1 MKDVKL
7 IGRLMPDGGLEYPNS
22 MTEEEAWE
30 AYAHDMAALGLRWSR
45 EDGDGP
51 GTYYTEEELAEI
63 ARERGPIED
72 IDPPPFM
79 EDGKKRRPM
88 YESSRRAARKYQ
100 KQKSKQISLV
110 FRLNDEDDMRAL
122 ERIRSQKSHSAY
134 VRRLVLEDIERER
147 QAGQAGQDKD
157 N

>member
-22 MTEEEAWE
+22 MPDEEAWE

-51 GTYYTEEELAEI
+51 GTYYTEAELAEI

-72 IDPPPFM
+72 IDPPPFT
-79 EDGKKRRPM
+79 EGKKRPM
-88 YESSRRAARKYQ
+88 YESSRKAARKYQ
-100 KQKSKQISLV
+100 REKSKQISLV
-110 FRLNDEDDMRAL
+110 FRLDNEDDMRAL

-147 QAGQAGQDKD
+147 QAGQEGQD

>member
-72 IDPPPFM
+72 IDPPPFT
-79 EDGKKRRPM
+79 EKRPM

-100 KQKSKQISLV
+100 REKSKQISLV

-134 VRRLVLEDIERER
+134 VRRLVLEDIAREE
-147 QAGQAGQDKD
+147 QAGQDRNED

>member
-30 AYAHDMAALGLRWSR
+30 AYAHDMSALGLKWSR

-72 IDPPPFM
+72 IDPPPFT
-79 EDGKKRRPM
+79 EKKPM

-110 FRLNDEDDMRAL
+110 FRRDNEDDMKAL

-134 VRRLVLEDIERER
+134 VRKLVLEDIERER
-147 QAGQAGQDKD
+147 QAGQEGQD

>member
-1 MKDVKL
+1 MKRAEPKL

-30 AYAHDMAALGLRWSR
+30 AYANDMAALGLRWSR

-79 EDGKKRRPM
+79 EGKKRPM
-88 YESSRRAARKYQ
+88 YESNRRAARKYQ
-100 KQKSKQISLV
+100 KEKSTQISLV
-110 FRLNDEDDMRAL
+110 FRLGNADDMRAL

-134 VRRLVLEDIERER
+134 VRRLVLEDIAREE
-147 QAGQAGQDKD
+147 QESQDND